1 MRGRVLS
8 VLVLILATGLCL
20 GAQTSAP
27 KAAPAGHMHSLPAS
41 VPNAINGGPAG
52 PTVPASNARVQE
64 LSGQLLCMCGCTQI
78 LNECT
83 HQGTDDCLTHDNI
96 MAELEHRVAGGESD
110 SLILQSF
117 VQEYGPQILVVPP
130 ARGFDL
136 TAWLMPIFA
145 SLAGLTLALVVVQ
158 RWRERGFKPAK
169 AGGES
174 GGGKVN
180 VRPDLLDRARAE
192 TKDEDYY

>member
-1 MRGRVLS
+1 MTGRVAGVLLL
-8 VLVLILATGLCL
+8 VLVAGLWL
-20 GAQTSAP
+20 GAQTPAP
-27 KAAPAGHMHSLPAS
+27 GPAPAGNMSAVPDSAAGSDSVATGPS
-41 VPNAINGGPAG
+41 VPS
-52 PTVPASNARVQE
+52 SNPRVQE
-64 LSGQLLCMCGCTQI
+64 LASQLLCTCGCTQI

-83 HQGTDDCLTHDNI
+83 HQGTDRCLTHDNM

-117 VQEYGPQILVVPP
+117 VQEYGPAVLVVPP

-158 RWRERGFKPAK
+158 RWRERGQKPSP
-169 AGGES
+169 AGAP
-174 GGGKVN
+174 GGPAEGSE
-180 VRPDLLDRARAE
+180 RQDLLDRARAE
-192 TKDEDYY
+192 TKDEDY